1 MADPLSYNQ
10 LLEKGKEIEELLQ
23 SQVDKEEKEELEYIW
38 NCIKSR
44 EESKFDAIIS
54 VIKDCDKQISSR
66 EKEII
71 ELKRNQ
77 NYWKTK
83 RKNIINI
90 IKKAYEEQ
98 LIDSMP
104 TGNKYEAT
112 IRRVK
117 SKLIDSNAIIGNI
130 SNYKDITPESAQ
142 RLDLKDVS
150 NTNTGVFIG
159 SCNTEYFNNQSE
171 DPSLCNEYSIT
182 GGLLTLLSNRIS
194 YFYNLKGPSMTI
206 DTACSS
212 SGYALQTTYASGSPS

>member
-1 MADPLSYNQ
+1 MAV
-10 LLEKGKEIEELLQ
+10 I
-23 SQVDKEEKEELEYIW
+23 V
-38 NCIKSR
+38 SR

-77 NYWKTK
+77 NFWKNK

-90 IKKAYEEQ
+90 IKTAYEHQ

-117 SKLIDSNAIIGNI
+117 SKLIDNFKFGLQKE
-130 SNYKDITPESAQ
+130 KD
-142 RLDLKDVS
+142 L
-150 NTNTGVFIG
+150 VF
-159 SCNTEYFNNQSE
+159 
-171 DPSLCNEYSIT
+171 
-182 GGLLTLLSNRIS
+182 
-194 YFYNLKGPSMTI
+194 
-206 DTACSS
+206 
-212 SGYALQTTYASGSPS
+212 

>member
-1 MADPLSYNQ
+1 MADRLSYNQ
-10 LLEKGKEIEELLQ
+10 ILENKKFIDNLLNNEELNI
-23 SQVDKEEKEELEYIW
+23 DDKEELEYVW
-38 NCIKSR
+38 QSLVSR

-77 NYWKTK
+77 NFWKNK

-90 IKKAYEEQ
+90 IKTAYEHQ

-117 SKLIDSNAIIGNI
+117 SKLID
-130 SNYKDITPESAQ
+130 NYKFWT
-142 RLDLKDVS
+142 
-150 NTNTGVFIG
+150 
-159 SCNTEYFNNQSE
+159 SE
-171 DPSLCNEYSIT
+171 EREKF
-182 GGLLTLLSNRIS
+182 GLFKTTMIKRIS
-194 YFYNLKGPSMTI
+194 DNSTVKWNEETLPDKELVRESLQNNDGKAPKKAHLQRKFSLTYNLRKRLRIGV
-206 DTACSS
+206 
-212 SGYALQTTYASGSPS
+212 

>member
-1 MADPLSYNQ
+1 MADPLTYNQ
-10 LLEKGKEIEELLQ
+10 ILENKKFIDDLLNSEDLIND
-23 SQVDKEEKEELEYIW
+23 DKEDLEYVW
-38 NCIKSR
+38 NSLISR

-117 SKLIDSNAIIGNI
+117 SKLID
-130 SNYKDITPESAQ
+130 NYKFWT
-142 RLDLKDVS
+142 
-150 NTNTGVFIG
+150 
-159 SCNTEYFNNQSE
+159 SE
-171 DPSLCNEYSIT
+171 EREKF
-182 GGLLTLLSNRIS
+182 GLFKTTMIKRIS
-194 YFYNLKGPSMTI
+194 DNSTVKWDEETLPDKDLVRESLQINDGKAPKKAHLQRKFSLTYNLRKRLRIGI
-206 DTACSS
+206 
-212 SGYALQTTYASGSPS
+212 

>member
-1 MADPLSYNQ
+1 MADRLSYNQ
-10 LLEKGKEIEELLQ
+10 ILENKKFIDNLLNNEEL
-23 SQVDKEEKEELEYIW
+23 DIDDKEELEYVW
-38 NCIKSR
+38 QSLVSR

-77 NYWKTK
+77 NFWKNK

-90 IKKAYEEQ
+90 IKTAYEHQ

-117 SKLIDSNAIIGNI
+117 SKLID
-130 SNYKDITPESAQ
+130 NYKFWTTEEREKFGLFKTTMIKRIKDNSTIQWNEETLPDKELLRESLQNNDGKAPKKAHLQ
-142 RLDLKDVS
+142 RK
-150 NTNTGVFIG
+150 F
-159 SCNTEYFNNQSE
+159 
-171 DPSLCNEYSIT
+171 SLT
-182 GGLLTLLSNRIS
+182 
-194 YFYNLKGPSMTI
+194 YNLRKRLRIGI
-206 DTACSS
+206 
-212 SGYALQTTYASGSPS
+212 

>member
-1 MADPLSYNQ
+1 MADRLSYNQ
-10 LLEKGKEIEELLQ
+10 ILENKKFIDYLLNNEEL
-23 SQVDKEEKEELEYIW
+23 DIDDKEELEYVW
-38 NCIKSR
+38 QSLVSR

-77 NYWKTK
+77 DFWKNK

-90 IKKAYEEQ
+90 IKTAYEHQ

-117 SKLIDSNAIIGNI
+117 SKLID
-130 SNYKDITPESAQ
+130 NYKFWT
-142 RLDLKDVS
+142 
-150 NTNTGVFIG
+150 
-159 SCNTEYFNNQSE
+159 TEEREKF
-171 DPSLCNEYSIT
+171 
-182 GGLLTLLSNRIS
+182 GLFKTTMIKRIS
-194 YFYNLKGPSMTI
+194 DNSTVKWNEETLPDKELVRESLQNNDGKAPKKAHLQRKFSLTYNLRKRLRIGI
-206 DTACSS
+206 
-212 SGYALQTTYASGSPS
+212 

>member
-1 MADPLSYNQ
+1 MADRLSYNQ
-10 LLEKGKEIEELLQ
+10 ILENKKFIDNLLNNEEL
-23 SQVDKEEKEELEYIW
+23 DIDDKEELEYVW
-38 NCIKSR
+38 QSLVSR

-77 NYWKTK
+77 DFWKNK

-90 IKKAYEEQ
+90 IKTAYEHQ

-117 SKLIDSNAIIGNI
+117 SKLID
-130 SNYKDITPESAQ
+130 NYKFWT
-142 RLDLKDVS
+142 
-150 NTNTGVFIG
+150 
-159 SCNTEYFNNQSE
+159 TEEREKF
-171 DPSLCNEYSIT
+171 
-182 GGLLTLLSNRIS
+182 GLFKTTMIKRIS
-194 YFYNLKGPSMTI
+194 DNSTVKWNEETLPDKELVRESLQNNDGKAPKKAHLQRKFSLTYNLRKRLRIGI
-206 DTACSS
+206 
-212 SGYALQTTYASGSPS
+212 

>member
-1 MADPLSYNQ
+1 MADRLSYNQ
-10 LLEKGKEIEELLQ
+10 ILENKKFIDNLLNDEEL
-23 SQVDKEEKEELEYIW
+23 DIDDKEELEYVW
-38 NCIKSR
+38 QSLVSR

-77 NYWKTK
+77 DFWKNK

-90 IKKAYEEQ
+90 IKTAYEHQ

-117 SKLIDSNAIIGNI
+117 SKLID
-130 SNYKDITPESAQ
+130 NYKFWT
-142 RLDLKDVS
+142 
-150 NTNTGVFIG
+150 
-159 SCNTEYFNNQSE
+159 TEEREKF
-171 DPSLCNEYSIT
+171 
-182 GGLLTLLSNRIS
+182 GLFKTTMIKRIS
-194 YFYNLKGPSMTI
+194 DNSTVKWNEETLPDKELVRESLQNNDGKAPKKAHLQRKFSLTYNLRKRLRIGI
-206 DTACSS
+206 
-212 SGYALQTTYASGSPS
+212 

>member
-1 MADPLSYNQ
+1 MADRLSYNQ
-10 LLEKGKEIEELLQ
+10 ILENKKFIDNLLNNEEL
-23 SQVDKEEKEELEYIW
+23 DIDDKEELEYVW
-38 NCIKSR
+38 QSLVSR

-77 NYWKTK
+77 DFWKNK

-90 IKKAYEEQ
+90 IKTAYEHQ

-117 SKLIDSNAIIGNI
+117 SKLID
-130 SNYKDITPESAQ
+130 NYKFWTTEEREKFGLFKTTMIKRTSDNSTVKWNEETLPDKELVRESLQNNDGKAPKKAHLQ
-142 RLDLKDVS
+142 RK
-150 NTNTGVFIG
+150 F
-159 SCNTEYFNNQSE
+159 
-171 DPSLCNEYSIT
+171 SLT
-182 GGLLTLLSNRIS
+182 
-194 YFYNLKGPSMTI
+194 YNLRKRLRIGI
-206 DTACSS
+206 
-212 SGYALQTTYASGSPS
+212 

>member
-1 MADPLSYNQ
+1 MADRLTYNQ
-10 LLEKGKEIEELLQ
+10 ILENKKFIDNLLNNAEL
-23 SQVDKEEKEELEYIW
+23 DIDDKEELEYVW
-38 NCIKSR
+38 QSLVSR

-77 NYWKTK
+77 NFWKNK

-90 IKKAYEEQ
+90 IKTAYEHQ

-117 SKLIDSNAIIGNI
+117 SKLID
-130 SNYKDITPESAQ
+130 NYKFWT
-142 RLDLKDVS
+142 
-150 NTNTGVFIG
+150 
-159 SCNTEYFNNQSE
+159 TEEREKF
-171 DPSLCNEYSIT
+171 
-182 GGLLTLLSNRIS
+182 GLFKTTMIKRIS
-194 YFYNLKGPSMTI
+194 DNSTVKWNEETLPDKDLVRESLQNNDGKAPKKAHLQRKFSLTYNLRKRLRIGI
-206 DTACSS
+206 
-212 SGYALQTTYASGSPS
+212 

>member
-1 MADPLSYNQ
+1 MADRLTYNQ
-10 LLEKGKEIEELLQ
+10 ILENKKFIDDLLNSEDLIND
-23 SQVDKEEKEELEYIW
+23 DKEDLEYVW
-38 NCIKSR
+38 NSLISR

-54 VIKDCDKQISSR
+54 VVKDCDKQISSR

-112 IRRVK
+112 IKRVK
-117 SKLIDSNAIIGNI
+117 SKLVDNFKFWTTEERKEFGL
-130 SNYKDITPESAQ
+130 YKTTMI
-142 RLDLKDVS
+142 K
-150 NTNTGVFIG
+150 
-159 SCNTEYFNNQSE
+159 
-171 DPSLCNEYSIT
+171 
-182 GGLLTLLSNRIS
+182 RIS
-194 YFYNLKGPSMTI
+194 DNSTINWNEETLPDKELVRESLQKASCRATRDSHLQRKFTLTYNLRKRLRIGI
-206 DTACSS
+206 
-212 SGYALQTTYASGSPS
+212 

>member
-1 MADPLSYNQ
+1 MADRLSYNQ
-10 LLEKGKEIEELLQ
+10 ILENKKFIDNLLNNAEL
-23 SQVDKEEKEELEYIW
+23 DIDDKEELEYVW
-38 NCIKSR
+38 QSLVSR

-77 NYWKTK
+77 DFWKNK

-90 IKKAYEEQ
+90 IKPAYEHQ

-117 SKLIDSNAIIGNI
+117 SKLID
-130 SNYKDITPESAQ
+130 NYKFWT
-142 RLDLKDVS
+142 
-150 NTNTGVFIG
+150 
-159 SCNTEYFNNQSE
+159 TEEREKF
-171 DPSLCNEYSIT
+171 
-182 GGLLTLLSNRIS
+182 GLFKTTMIKRIS
-194 YFYNLKGPSMTI
+194 DNSTVKWNEETLPDKELVRESLQNNDGKAPKKAHLQRKFSLTYNLRKRLRIGI
-206 DTACSS
+206 
-212 SGYALQTTYASGSPS
+212 